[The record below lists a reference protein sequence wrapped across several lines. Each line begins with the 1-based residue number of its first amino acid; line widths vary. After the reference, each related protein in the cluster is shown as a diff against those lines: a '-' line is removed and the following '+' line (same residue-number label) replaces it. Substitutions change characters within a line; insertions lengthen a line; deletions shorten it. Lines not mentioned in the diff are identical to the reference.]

1 MKFHCLNSINHRQI
15 SYFIY
20 YPCTY
25 GAGPA
30 LKQIVSSL
38 ETIGFAVRNYSF
50 IALKL

>member
-30 LKQIVSSL
+30 LKLLVLRFETTVS
-38 ETIGFAVRNYSF
+38 VVY
-50 IALKL
+50 